1 MNLASCVV
9 LVNTTDAAV
18 AECETV
24 HNHLKARGY
33 IVRQLSPDVGRAET
47 ISALF
52 NDGFAEILL
61 LDANVLFDPADV
73 SRLLAHSHPFTL
85 ALCSEPTTRTLAC
98 RFAPNTREVTLG
110 INGGLIEVRHARL
123 GFAVLRRELFE
134 RIDTNTQLH
143 PTRPRPETWFTPARF
158 RDHDGT
164 MHDLSPD
171 EAFCERARRA
181 GIPPMADTTIR
192 LTQIMPYPYSWEDL
206 GTTTE
211 RQTNITIILPEP
223 AGAGTLSAPPKP
235 SWAIPKHHPM
245 RGPAAP
251 LSPGFPRISASIV
264 TYPANHASLE
274 LMLADFHRSDWGSD
288 PHIFNQP
295 EHWPRG
301 KESASRNFRRALEQA
316 VADDCDF
323 ALILEDDVRVCR
335 HLRHNLTTLPLVAR
349 DQCDYLSLFMPDLVH
364 NPWERTEA
372 HLGYRLA
379 HPRYGG
385 PNRLWE
391 KFRVWGSQAYL
402 LSARFI
408 QAALERWD
416 QLKEGQDSRAL
427 TICNEQQYPLWYTT
441 PCFAEHVP
449 LVTAF
454 GTPPAYAPDFDAE
467 FRLNIEPGFQP
478 AESILGWLAYDEGL
492 LLYNAAKGRRV
503 LELGT
508 AQGRSTVCLGQSAT
522 QVVSVDRA
530 DQSAAA
536 EWCRRYGLSQ
546 RIKFRQGDITA
557 VCSKLT
563 GPFGLVFIDTGH
575 DAASVR
581 RDINAA
587 LPLLEMGGRLA
598 FHDYPDPGWPDVRR
612 VVDEYAHRLGW
623 KRIAQAGYVGLFQ
636 T

>member
-1 MNLASCVV
+1 MNSDTCAV
-9 LVNTTDAAV
+9 LVNTAHAAIP
-18 AECETV
+18 ECESV
-24 HNHLKARGY
+24 HNHLKTHGY
-33 IVRQLSPDVGRAET
+33 IVRQQEPGITRAAS
-47 ISALF
+47 ISGLF
-52 NDGFAEILL
+52 DEGFTSILL
-61 LDANVLFDPADV
+61 LDPDLLFDLTDLD
-73 SRLLAHSHPFTL
+73 RLLAHTQPFIL
-85 ALCSEPTTRTLAC
+85 GLCPEPRTRTLAC
-98 RFAPNTREVTLG
+98 RFTPDTREVTLG
-110 INGGLIEVRHARL
+110 IGGRLIEVRDARL
-123 GFAVLRRELFE
+123 GFAVLRRELFD
-134 RIDTNTQLH
+134 RINANRRLH
-143 PTRPRPETWFTPARF
+143 PNPPKRETSFTPASF
-158 RDHDGT
+158 HDRADT
-164 MHDLSPD
+164 LYDLSSD
-171 EAFCERARRA
+171 EAFCERAWRS
-181 GIPPMADTTIR
+181 GVPPLADTTIR
-192 LTQIMPYPYSWEDL
+192 LTRVGPYPFTWENL
-206 GTTTE
+206 GPLTGQ
-211 RQTNITIILPEP
+211 QTSITIALPKP

-235 SWAIPKHHPM
+235 STAIPKHHPM

-251 LSPGFPRISASIV
+251 LSPGFPRITASVV

-274 LMLADFHRSDWGSD
+274 LMLADFRRSDWGSD

-295 EHWPRG
+295 EDWLRG

-316 VADDCDF
+316 AADDCDF

-335 HLRHNLTTLPLVAR
+335 HLRHNLTTLPLVTR
-349 DQCDYLSLFMPDLVH
+349 DQCDYLSLFMPDLVQ

-427 TICNEQQYPLWYTT
+427 TICNEQQYPLWYTA

-467 FRLNIEPGFQP
+467 FHLNIEPGFQP
-478 AESILGWLAYDEGL
+478 AESIPGWLAYDEGL

-522 QVVSVDRA
+522 QVVSVDLA
-530 DQSAAA
+530 DHSAAA

-546 RIKFRQGDITA
+546 RIKFRQGDVTA

-587 LPLLEMGGRLA
+587 LSLLEMGSRLA

-612 VVDEYAHRLGW
+612 VVDEYASRLGW
-623 KRIAQAGYVGLFQ
+623 KRIAQAGYIGLFQ